1 MVSQLETPKQL
12 AERVGWPVRRI
23 RAMIYRR
30 QLRHV
35 RVGGSIFL
43 PMDAFDE
50 YLKTH
55 MIAPDAAM
63 SAQEGRELEGA
74 Q

>member
-23 RAMIYRR
+23 RAMICRR

-43 PMDAFDE
+43 PTDAFDE
-50 YLKTH
+50 YLTTH
-55 MIAPDAAM
+55 MIAPAA
-63 SAQEGRELEGA
+63 LESSQGCLGLEDVR
-74 Q
+74 

>member
-43 PMDAFDE
+43 PKDAFDE
-50 YLKTH
+50 YLTTH
-55 MIAPDAAM
+55 MVAPKAAA
-63 SAQEGRELEGA
+63 SQQAGLPLGGA
-74 Q
+74 R